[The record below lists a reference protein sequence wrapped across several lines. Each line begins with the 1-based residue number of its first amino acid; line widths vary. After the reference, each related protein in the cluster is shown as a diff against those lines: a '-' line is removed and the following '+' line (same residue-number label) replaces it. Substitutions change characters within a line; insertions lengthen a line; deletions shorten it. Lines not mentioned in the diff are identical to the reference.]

1 MRVCFFLCIK
11 TSKKARFATFQYPTK
26 NKGAKLS
33 KRNNCQTEMPYRAGI
48 LVQCQ
53 QKMEVKTFDRAK
65 KLSNIWQ
72 RQANK
77 RVPHG
82 KTEIAAFEKEHT

>member
-1 MRVCFFLCIK
+1 
-11 TSKKARFATFQYPTK
+11 
-26 NKGAKLS
+26 
-33 KRNNCQTEMPYRAGI
+33 MPYRAGI